1 MLLHTLV
8 DIEITIFLETRDVR
22 HLKNIEKYVDVL
34 KERAITERFV
44 RSLGFSSSEADF
56 FISQLKIDD
65 KIEEKIH
72 LTCGEYEEDAVI
84 PIIVTECPVCKQSI
98 SEDDHELE
106 PLYQIKFETEEY
118 SAIKRDVSDRLLN
131 AFLDRD
137 YSDNYKN
144 LLENIS
150 NVIPLVGAGLSVPL
164 EAPSWKELFLEFGN
178 LISEDFR
185 GTYEAMIK
193 TGDYFSGIPV
203 LYALSKRVK
212 EDVQLKPIAA
222 EIIERKI
229 KYDIPNEKHNYIDL
243 LKVKFPYYL
252 TTNYDNA
259 LNHYSPKFSVPL
271 EIEEIEDV
279 QKFVSENKF
288 RVIHIHGILDKPNS
302 LVLTKDDYIKKYTDD
317 IYTKKVL
324 ALMAHKS
331 LLFLGFSF
339 SDEHF
344 TELYKYV
351 RQIVGGRHYIIT
363 TDASRADEL
372 IRLNILPIVL
382 KINDRNEM
390 AMALRYLLQNLE
402 MINHA

>member
-1 MLLHTLV
+1 M
-8 DIEITIFLETRDVR
+8 
-22 HLKNIEKYVDVL
+22 KNIEKYVDVL
-34 KERAITERFV
+34 KEGVITERFV

-65 KIEEKIH
+65 KIVEKIH

-84 PIIVTECPVCKQSI
+84 LITVTECPVCKQSI
-98 SEDDHELE
+98 TEDDHELE
-106 PLYQIKFETEEY
+106 PLYQINFETEEY
-118 SAIKRDVSDRLLN
+118 SSIKRDVSGRLLN
-131 AFLDRD
+131 VFLDRE
-137 YSDNYKN
+137 YSNNYRD
-144 LLENIS
+144 LCENIS

-164 EAPSWKELFLEFGN
+164 EAPSWKELFLEFGD

-229 KYDIPNEKHNYIDL
+229 KYDIPNERHNYIDL

-271 EIEEIEDV
+271 EIEEIENV

-317 IYTKKVL
+317 TYTKKIL

-382 KINDRNEM
+382 RINDRNEM
-390 AMALRYLLQNLE
+390 AMAIRYLLQNLE
-402 MINHA
+402 MINNA